1 MHSIKQ
7 QHFRHQ
13 SNLIRF
19 RHSGSKFIVLTPRIF
34 SLEQNLEFLADDEL
48 LECTPKSLRIRK
60 RELDHGI
67 RMRETMKR
75 RAAAA
80 EGK

>member
-1 MHSIKQ
+1 MFCSTVDK
-7 QHFRHQ
+7 
-13 SNLIRF
+13 
-19 RHSGSKFIVLTPRIF
+19 
-34 SLEQNLEFLADDEL
+34 QNLELLADHAL

-80 EGK
+80 ENK